1 MAKFRTLQQKTTYVL
16 LLFLSFLSFDRLVQ
30 QRLLSPP
37 LVFLR
42 RNLINL
48 CTHAR
53 MHATV
58 LLPWQKF
65 CSFSL
70 GRAPTELN
78 SDGRMNACSTGR
90 KRLKVDNDLL
100 QLNTSSGSKVRTLQI
115 GYLLPVCLSVCL
127 SVCYLFVCLGCCCC
141 CCCCCVAVS
150 CPCYCLLT
158 SVCVCVCV

>member
-16 LLFLSFLSFDRLVQ
+16 LLFLSFLSFHRLVQ

-100 QLNTSSGSKVRTLQI
+100 QLNTSSGSKVRTLHI
-115 GYLLPVCLSVCL
+115 GYLLPVCLSVIC
-127 SVCYLFVCLGCCCC
+127 LFVWVVVVVVVVVVWLCL
-141 CCCCCVAVS
+141 VRVI
-150 CPCYCLLT
+150 
-158 SVCVCVCV
+158 VC